1 MAVRNSAQIS
11 KKLVGLMS
19 RPIIVTGG
27 RDFSDHI
34 MLADVLDFLNPDMI
48 IQGGAPG
55 ADDLARNY
63 GTTSNTHFT
72 AGPSI
77 PDRDHRVS
85 SPTLSRSGQPD
96 VVGQRIL
103 HPDYGPGTILAS
115 DGSGADQKVV
125 IEFRGRQQKKFL
137 LRYVASFL
145 ED

>member
-63 GTTSNTHFT
+63 GVENNIAVVTVQADWNTHGKA
-72 AGPSI
+72 AGPI
-77 PDRDHRVS
+77 RNRAMLDRFKEA
-85 SPTLSRSGQPD
+85 
-96 VVGQRIL
+96 VVVAF
-103 HPDYGPGTILAS
+103 PGGKGT
-115 DGSGADQKVV
+115 ADCVRAAISKNMIV
-125 IEFRGRQQKKFL
+125 
-137 LRYVASFL
+137 L
-145 ED
+145 EVK